1 MDEVDGRPGA
11 VASQFGHID
20 AIQGIRPLSLPLP
33 TTFLQSLRNPFFIRQ
48 FSRRTK

>member
-20 AIQGIRPLSLPLP
+20 AIQGIRPLSLSLSRLLP
-33 TTFLQSLRNPFFIRQ
+33 QSIHNPFFIRHI
-48 FSRRTK
+48 SRRTK